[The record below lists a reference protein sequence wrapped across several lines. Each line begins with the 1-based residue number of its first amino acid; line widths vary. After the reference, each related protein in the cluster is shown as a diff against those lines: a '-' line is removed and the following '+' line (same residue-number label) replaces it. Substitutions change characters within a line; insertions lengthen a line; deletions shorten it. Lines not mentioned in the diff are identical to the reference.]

1 VNAAVQEDCLLRAPQ
16 PATLCGEMTMNI
28 LWGLLTAAIGLFML
42 VCGTTQS
49 EFVVYRLLAARSK
62 ILWGDAVHRFFQV
75 SGLIVMVLG
84 ILWAMGLIWTK

>member
-1 VNAAVQEDCLLRAPQ
+1 LPAAGAAASDTLR
-16 PATLCGEMTMNI
+16 EMTMNI